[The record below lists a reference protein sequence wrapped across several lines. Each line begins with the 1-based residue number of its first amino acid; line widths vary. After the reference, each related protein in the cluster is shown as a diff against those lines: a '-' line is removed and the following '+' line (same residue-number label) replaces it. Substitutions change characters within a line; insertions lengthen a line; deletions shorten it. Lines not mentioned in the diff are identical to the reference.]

1 MHQESEKVITYESFF
16 RNISYER
23 LARVIFKETVTQCHS
38 TSAFAFAAML
48 KGINFGNIT
57 N

>member
-1 MHQESEKVITYESFF
+1 MHQECEKVITYESFF